1 MRRGRKKIWFR
12 YLWFVL
18 ALHILNISIDT
29 PDAKPASVPEDL
41 SFNDIESVAELVLE
55 NWLGIKDA
63 VPEHDESDHEEG
75 YSQVLKKIDFFSQQF
90 TVKLPLTY
98 SLPLSKRFPDHALPF
113 YAPGHLQVFSPPPD
127 A

>member
-1 MRRGRKKIWFR
+1 MVRCF
-12 YLWFVL
+12 WFVL

-29 PDAKPASVPEDL
+29 PDAGPDSVPEDL
-41 SFNDIESVAELVLE
+41 SFNDIESFAELVLE

-63 VPEHDESDHEEG
+63 LPEHDESDPEEG

-90 TVKLPLTY
+90 TVKLPHTY
-98 SLPLSKRFPDHALPF
+98 SLPLSKSFLDHTLPF
-113 YAPGHLQVFSPPPD
+113 YAPGHLQVFSPPPE